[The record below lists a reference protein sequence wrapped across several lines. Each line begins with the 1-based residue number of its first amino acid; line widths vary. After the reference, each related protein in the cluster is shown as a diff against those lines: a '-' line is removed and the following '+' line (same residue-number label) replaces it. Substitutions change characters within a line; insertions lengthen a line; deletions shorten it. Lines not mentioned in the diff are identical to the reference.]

1 MKPSGLIAAG
11 LLVALLIVRWRR
23 LPTQIRAV
31 GLAGV
36 ITLSVW
42 GSGVVHFPSLETIS
56 RDIGATLGS
65 YTYLVVGV
73 MALLETGAGVGLIAP
88 GELAVV
94 IGGITA
100 GQGHTQLPLLIAVV
114 WACALT
120 GDLISYVLGRR
131 LGRNF
136 LLKHGH
142 LVRLT
147 PGRLRQVER
156 FLARHGGKTI
166 IVGRFI
172 GLVRALS
179 PFVAGS
185 SRMPARRFVP
195 ADFLAAGLWS
205 AAFSVLGYVCWHSFD
220 QAAEL
225 AKEGS
230 LALLGVVV
238 FTVGLIVAYRTL
250 RTPEAR
256 ERLRERLRGRRRGQ
270 KGPQTPKPS
279 LMAAEARRA
288 AGPPAVR
295 SDR

>member
-1 MKPSGLIAAG
+1 MKPAGLIAAA
-11 LLVALLIVRWRR
+11 VVVAALLLRWRR
-23 LPTQIRAV
+23 LSIRIRALGV
-31 GLAGV
+31 AAV

-42 GSGVVHFPSLETIS
+42 GSGLIHLPNIETIS

-65 YTYLVVGV
+65 YTYVVVGV
-73 MALLETGAGVGLIAP
+73 LALLETGAGVGLIAP

-100 GQGHTQLPLLIAVV
+100 GQGHTELPVLIAVV
-114 WACALT
+114 WICAVT

-142 LVRLT
+142 LVKLT
-147 PGRLRQVER
+147 PARLQQVET

-166 IVGRFI
+166 VVGRFI
-172 GLVRALS
+172 GLVRALA

-195 ADFLAAGLWS
+195 ATSLAAGIWA
-205 AAFSVLGYVCWHSFD
+205 AAFSVLGYVCWQSFD
-220 QAAEL
+220 QAAGL
-225 AKEGS
+225 ARRGS
-230 LALLGVVV
+230 LALLGVVIAAV
-238 FTVGLIVAYRTL
+238 VLIVAYRSL

-256 ERLRERLRGRRRGQ
+256 QRVRDQLGALRRRKRRRPT
-270 KGPQTPKPS
+270 KGTS
-279 LMAAEARRA
+279 TGGGARR
-288 AGPPAVR
+288 PAVR
-295 SDR
+295 PAARSDL